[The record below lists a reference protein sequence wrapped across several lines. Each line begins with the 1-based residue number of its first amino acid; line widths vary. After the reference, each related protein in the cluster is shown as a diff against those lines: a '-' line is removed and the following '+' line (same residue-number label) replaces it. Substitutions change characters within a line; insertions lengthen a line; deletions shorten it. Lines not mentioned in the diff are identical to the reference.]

1 MMTESKVHATEVSYE
16 LHTLGWKAF
25 QDLCATIL
33 TKVLGQ
39 TIEQFLAT
47 RDGGRDGA
55 FYGSSSNLLEGS
67 EKGSYTVQCK
77 HTSTSG
83 KNISLESLSD
93 ELIKAKRLAA
103 KGLATN
109 YLLMT
114 NYSVT
119 GKSEEEIRK
128 AFLNVKGIKW
138 FGLYGS
144 TWINSRIRENSKL
157 RMLVPRIYGIG
168 DLSQILDERSYE
180 QARAILDSMGP
191 DLRKF
196 VMTDAHNKAANA
208 IIEHGF
214 VILLGE
220 PGSGKSMIAATL
232 ALGAIDVWN
241 CATMK
246 LVGPDEFIS
255 HWNPHEPRQFFWV
268 DDAFGTTQYQQE
280 TTFAWNR
287 VFPHLQSAINS
298 GARILFTSRDY
309 IFKAAINN
317 LKLSAFPL
325 LKQSQVII
333 NVQELSLAEKQQ
345 MVYNHIKLGDQPQE
359 FKKKIKPFLEE
370 VAESERF
377 LPEIARRLGSR
388 LFTKRLNFNSQSI
401 NDFVENPLEY
411 LTEIISQL
419 DSDAKAAVGLLFMNG
434 GSIASPITLS
444 DANSKALKL
453 LGSSSARL
461 IDILPSLDGNILK
474 FIHSNPSRWI
484 YKHPTVG
491 DAYAKLIANNPE
503 LIDIYLG
510 GVTPVK
516 LMQEVTCGDVGIQ
529 GAIIIP
535 EIRYPAILAKIQV
548 DTKDVFNLLFFLS
561 YRCDTS
567 FLNYYLKENP
577 NILQF
582 ALKIYSHVGVS
593 SQAIFLARLHEFKL
607 LSEHD
612 RAFFVKRISELAV
625 ETPDA
630 DFITD
635 KRIKAVLKD
644 AEYSSIL
651 EKVKTELIPCLDSVI
666 DEWHSNYDSS
676 EDPDSY
682 FEILKDAL
690 TTYQEVFSEDED
702 IYDEIDNAL
711 TDIDNIVSELSPST
725 EDDRWEDDEINRP
738 SSPSLER
745 SIFDDVDE

>member
-1 MMTESKVHATEVSYE
+1 MTNSKVHATEVSYE

-33 TKVLGQ
+33 TRVLGQ
-39 TIEQFLAT
+39 TIEQFLPT

-55 FYGSSSNLLEGS
+55 FYGSWSNVLGGS

-77 HTSTSG
+77 HTSVPG
-83 KNISLESLSD
+83 RNISLESLTD
-93 ELIKAKRLAA
+93 ELIKARRLAA

-114 NYSVT
+114 NYGVT
-119 GKSEEEIRK
+119 GSSEEEIRK

-144 TWINSRIRENSKL
+144 TWINSRIRENSHL

-168 DLSQILDERSYE
+168 DLSQILDERAYE
-180 QARAILDSMGP
+180 QARVILDTMGP

-208 IIEHGF
+208 VLEHGF

-246 LVGPDEFIS
+246 LIGADDFVR
-255 HWNPHEPRQFFWV
+255 HWNPHEPRQFFWF
-268 DDAFGTTQYQQE
+268 DDAFGTTQYQRE

-287 VFPHLQSAINS
+287 IFPHLQSAINA

-309 IFKAAINN
+309 IFKAAIND
-317 LKLSAFPL
+317 LKISAFPL

-345 MVYNHIKLGDQPQE
+345 MVYNHIKLGDQPQD

-370 VAESERF
+370 VAESSHF

-388 LFTKRLNFNSQSI
+388 LFTKRLSFDSQSI
-401 NDFVENPLEY
+401 EDFVEKPLEY
-411 LTEIISQL
+411 LTEVLCGL

-434 GSIASPITLS
+434 GSIPSPIALS
-444 DANSKALKL
+444 NADSKALAL
-453 LGSSSARL
+453 LGSNDSRL
-461 IDILPSLDGNILK
+461 RNVLPSLDGNILK
-474 FIHSNPSRWI
+474 FVQSNPSRWI
-484 YKHPTVG
+484 YKHPTIG
-491 DAYAKLIANNPE
+491 DAYAKLILSNPE
-503 LIDIYLG
+503 LVDVYLG
-510 GVTPVK
+510 GVIPEK
-516 LMQEVTCGDVGIQ
+516 LMNEVTCGDVGIE
-529 GAIIIP
+529 GAVIIP
-535 EIRYPAILAKIQV
+535 ESRYQEILAKLRGIEEEQ
-548 DTKDVFNLLFFLS
+548 LMSFLA
-561 YRCDTS
+561 YRCDAK
-567 FLNYYLKENP
+567 FLILYLAENP
-577 NILQF
+577 KVLEL
-582 ALKIYSHVGVS
+582 ALRFNSYMSAWRRV
-593 SQAIFLARLHEFKL
+593 AFLTRLHEFVL
-607 LSEHD
+607 LPEQE
-612 RAFFVKRISELAV
+612 RTIFVNRISELAV

-630 DFITD
+630 DFVTD
-635 KRIKAVLKD
+635 KHIRAVLKD

-651 EKVKTELIPCLDSVI
+651 DRVKAELIPRLAFVI
-666 DEWHSNYDSS
+666 DEWNSNYDRS
-676 EDPDSY
+676 EEPDSY
-682 FEILKDAL
+682 FETLKDAL
-690 TTYQEVFSEDED
+690 RTYQDVFSEDED
-702 IYDEIDNAL
+702 IYSEIDSAL
-711 TDIDNIVSELSPST
+711 TEIDRLIGDLLPDQ
-725 EDDRWEDDEINRP
+725 DDRWDDDEIGR
-738 SSPSLER
+738 SSSSSIEKESR